1 MRKLIYL
8 IIFLGFGISSH
19 AQFKILR
26 FGVKGGVNYP
36 QANISTQDLIDLY
49 TNQNYDI
56 SNVQTDATNGFNFGG
71 IARIAVPLIPAY
83 IHGEALY
90 TQFSQ
95 NLMIV
100 DGGQEIDMSTTVQRF
115 DFPISAGMKFGPAWA
130 GLGATPSIPVA
141 NANDI
146 WSQDTEAQF
155 SWGWHIHSGLK
166 VWRLMAEVKYEGG
179 FGMLAQNV
187 AYTTDAGTTYDFNL
201 DARNSQ
207 LVVSVAYLF
216 K

>member
-8 IIFLGFGISSH
+8 IIFLGIGISSQ

-36 QANISTQDLIDLY
+36 QSNLSTQDLIDLY

-56 SNVQTDATNGFNFGG
+56 SNVQTDVTNGFNFGG

-90 TQFSQ
+90 TQFNQ
-95 NLMIV
+95 NLLIV
-100 DGGQEIDMSTTVQRF
+100 DGGQEVDMSTTVQRF

-146 WSQDTEAQF
+146 WSQDTDAQF

-201 DARNSQ
+201 DTRNSQ